1 MTMTTKPTK
10 EPTTPAQR
18 MRLYRKRRK
27 LALRYIRIP
36 LDGTETDTLI
46 RMRLLKE
53 EQRQDDE
60 ALQTAIMTILY
71 RALEDAA

>member
-1 MTMTTKPTK
+1 
-10 EPTTPAQR
+10 

-27 LALRYIRIP
+27 LALWYIRIP